1 MTIGTAA
8 NTLSLSTAAVVHVV
22 HPLKPQNYSVI
33 LMMFWNPVFCYLS

>member
-22 HPLKPQNYSVI
+22 HPLE
-33 LMMFWNPVFCYLS
+33 